1 MDLATSREYS
11 VPTAM
16 DIHSSQQLIELS
28 PQIDHF
34 LGNKESLVEY
44 QKKKE
49 FVLSYKITVK

>member
-1 MDLATSREYS
+1 
-11 VPTAM
+11 M